1 MTFAQDIQTE
11 PWRHDLFAALRRLER
26 ESPHKPRIGAAVRLE
41 DAVVLLS
48 QNPFL
53 EFPASTLEAATPT
66 ADGRLRIVARFL
78 GMFGPQGA
86 LPLATTAESLE
97 WLQERDDAFA
107 RFVDIFQ
114 RRFLELFYRAWADSR
129 PIAQNDRPESD
140 RFLSYVNAMIGV
152 GSDPF
157 RGSDSLHPF
166 AKAEFAGLISPKAK
180 SAGRLERFLAG
191 LTGVRVEIV
200 EFVGSWLALEPE
212 DRTRIGGAMARL
224 GVDCLAGASQFT
236 VSDKF
241 RARVF
246 VRDLQHYC
254 EFLPGGALAQTIAD
268 AVFLMLGD
276 EFDWDMELAI
286 PAGEARPVKLDGG
299 ARLGWTSWMAPNW
312 AKTDQTHRTDAR
324 FNVVSRMVRGKPVD
338 PKH

>member
-1 MTFAQDIQTE
+1 LTFAQDIQAE

-26 ESPHKPRIGAAVRLE
+26 ESPHKPRIGDAARLE
-41 DAVVLLS
+41 EAVVLLS
-48 QNPFL
+48 QNPYL
-53 EFPASTLEAATPT
+53 EFAASTLEAATPT
-66 ADGRLRIVARFL
+66 ADGRLRLVARFL

-97 WLQERDDAFA
+97 WLHERDDSFA

-129 PIAQNDRPESD
+129 PVAQNDRPDSD
-140 RFLSYVNAMIGV
+140 RFLSYVNSMIGV
-152 GSDPF
+152 GSDAF
-157 RGSDSLHPF
+157 CGSDSLHPF
-166 AKAEFAGLISPKAK
+166 AKAEFAGLIAAKAK
-180 SAGRLERFLAG
+180 SAGRLEQFLAG
-191 LTGVRVEIV
+191 LTGVRVEII

-241 RARVF
+241 RVRIF
-246 VRDLQHYC
+246 VRDLAHYR
-254 EFLPGGALAQTIAD
+254 EFLPGGALAETIAD

-286 PAGEARPVKLDGG
+286 PAGEVRPVKLDGG
-299 ARLGWTSWMAPNW
+299 VSLGWTSWMAPNW

-324 FNVVSRMVRGKPVD
+324 FDVVSRIERGKQTNPQ
-338 PKH
+338 H